1 MKLATTTG
9 DFATYTDTQFDAL
22 QYIHDA
28 GFRCADYSFGMDYKN
43 RTGVFAPDWL
53 DYIDRLKAHADALG
67 MTFVQSHAPM
77 GMPYGM
83 PLARKSMLPQF
94 IEDNKRCIEAC
105 ALLGIP
111 SVVVHSGYRRGL
123 SREENIAE
131 NKAFYLELL
140 HFAEDFGVEVLTENF
155 NKMSVEGVYWIDN
168 APDLLA
174 LLDAVDHPLFHVCW
188 DIGHANMQDMPQD
201 EALRLL
207 GPHVRALHIQD
218 NMGQQDTHT
227 APFFGSV
234 SMDAVMHG
242 LLDIGYKGA
251 FTFEANGILSGP
263 AVRRPFE
270 KDDRLQRAPLG
281 LRIEAE
287 KFMYQIGRYVLDAY
301 GLLEE

>member
-9 DFATYTDTQFDAL
+9 DFAAYVTNQFDAL
-22 QYIHDA
+22 QCLHDA

-43 RTGVFAPDWL
+43 RTGVFAPDWR

-77 GMPYGM
+77 GMPWGM
-83 PLARKSMLPQF
+83 PLARKSLQPQF
-94 IEDNKRCIEAC
+94 LEDNKRCIEAC

-111 SVVVHSGYRRGL
+111 STVVHSGYRRGL
-123 SREENIAE
+123 TREETIEE

-140 HFAEDFGVEVLTENF
+140 HFAEPFGVEVLTENF
-155 NKMSVEGVYWIDN
+155 NKMCEDGLYWIDN
-168 APDLLA
+168 AHDLKM

-188 DIGHANMQDMPQD
+188 DIGHGNLQEMPQD

-207 GPHVRALHIQD
+207 GDHVHALHIQD
-218 NMGQQDTHT
+218 NMGDTDSHF
-227 APFFGSV
+227 APFFGTV
-234 SMDAVMHG
+234 NLDAVMHG

-251 FTFEANGILSGP
+251 FTFESDGILRNP
-263 AVRRPFE
+263 ALRRPFA
-270 KDDRLQRAPLG
+270 KDSRLLRAPLG

-287 KFMYQIGRYVLDAY
+287 KFMYQIGRYALDAY